1 MSDEIKPDERA
12 STVSTNAETGRASQD
27 SFKDEVRN
35 LMAGLGWGI
44 RWLGVSLAWGGCL
57 FAFLALIGHAIWGGQ
72 IANPGPYYG
81 LIVVTGL
88 LTLILSIVR
97 RRI

>member
-1 MSDEIKPDERA
+1 MSDKIKPDGPTSPLSA
-12 STVSTNAETGRASQD
+12 KAETGQAGED

-35 LMAGLGWGI
+35 LIAGLGWGI
-44 RWLGVSLAWGGCL
+44 RWLGISLAWGGCL
-57 FAFLALIGHAIWGGQ
+57 FAFMVLIGHAIWGGQ

-88 LTLILSIVR
+88 LTVILSIVR